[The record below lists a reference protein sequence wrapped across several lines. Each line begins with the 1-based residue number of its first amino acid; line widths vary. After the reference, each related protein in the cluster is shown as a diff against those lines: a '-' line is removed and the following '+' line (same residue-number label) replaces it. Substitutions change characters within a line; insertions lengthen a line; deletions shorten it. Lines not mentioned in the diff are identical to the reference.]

1 MAPAAKTRKAMLAMP
16 PSEWHDTVPTEMVV
30 CCVNLQRIL
39 DNDQR
44 PR

>member
-1 MAPAAKTRKAMLAMP
+1 MAAAAKTRKAMLATP
-16 PSEWHDTVPTEMVV
+16 PSEWYDTVPTEMGG